1 MTKLTLDDKEYE
13 IEDMTDEQKDIL
25 SVLNL
30 NSNSSTLL
38 SHMLQ
43 CVESVRAVKVAELKE
58 SLEGNKD
65 DN

>member
-1 MTKLTLDDKEYE
+1 MTKLTIDDKEYE
-13 IEDMTDEQKDIL
+13 MDDMTDEQKEIL

-38 SHMLQ
+38 NHLLQ
-43 CVESVRAVKVAELKE
+43 CVDSVRAMKVEELKR
-58 SLEGNKD
+58 SLEGSED

>member
-43 CVESVRAVKVAELKE
+43 CVETVRAVKVAELKE

>member
-1 MTKLTLDDKEYE
+1 MTKLTLDDKEFE

>member
-38 SHMLQ
+38 NHILQ

>member
-25 SVLNL
+25 SFLNL